1 MYRPIR
7 RTRRDVLRSGASSA
21 VLGAGALIAPSFIR
35 PGRARA
41 QDALK
46 DGAIG
51 GPTGFEGA
59 EAYQYAAD
67 SPEGRA
73 IEALKEMVGAG
84 NAPTT
89 IRLALSEGSIGQLTS
104 PFPEGAPSIKELFER
119 ESGITLDIIGV
130 PSGQEFTKAVQDI
143 STSGGTYDIY
153 TVDYNRLGDI
163 AETGGVVNLNDFV
176 EKHRPEW
183 AAPNGYVGGE
193 QGMSLLNKYRGD
205 YYGISLDGD
214 FLTWVYRT
222 DLFEDDAMAAAH
234 QEATGRALELPR
246 TYAELDETAAFFTQ
260 HTNGEIYGCTDLRN
274 QGWGYINWYG
284 RYTTTGNP
292 NRYLFAEDGTILI
305 NSEEGVLATR
315 EYVDSLSYHAP
326 DAISWSWPE
335 QYGSMA
341 AGNTAMTCAWSNMPK
356 FLDNAGNEGSQVVG
370 KLGSWMPPGRVV
382 EGDLISRSL
391 LWFSLAAAVSE
402 QAENPEACYLFLQW
416 LGGPQISAWMVANP
430 AGYFDPWQ
438 NAHLDD
444 PLVAH
449 SYHDYHVETIRQS
462 IRRAVP
468 SINYPGATAFHN
480 ALDENLVAALTGER
494 TPEEAMERT
503 EREWQ
508 RIARRI
514 GEEKLQEAIA
524 FNNAAWPT
532 ITDPVP
538 S

>member
-1 MYRPIR
+1 MIR
-7 RTRRDVLRSGASSA
+7 RIRSTRRQFLRQSS
-21 VLGAGALIAPSFIR
+21 VLGAGALLAPQFIR
-35 PGRARA
+35 PGRAWA
-41 QDALK
+41 QDALR

-51 GPTGFEGA
+51 GPTGFDGA
-59 EAYQYAAD
+59 EAYQYGAD
-67 SPEGRA
+67 TPEGRA
-73 IEALKEMVGAG
+73 IEALKAMVGEG
-84 NAPTT
+84 NAPSS
-89 IRLALSEGSIGQLTS
+89 IRLALSEGSIGQLTA
-104 PFPEGAPSIKELFER
+104 PFPEGAPSIKDLFEA

-130 PSGQEFTKAVQDI
+130 PSGQEFTKAIQDI
-143 STSGGTYDIY
+143 STNGGTYDVY
-153 TVDYNRLGDI
+153 TVDYNRLGDL
-163 AETGGVVNLNDFV
+163 AETGGIVNLNDFV
-176 EKHRPEW
+176 AAHRPEW
-183 AAPNGYVGGE
+183 DAPNGYVGGE
-193 QGMSLLNKYRGD
+193 QGVSLLNKYRGD
-205 YYGISLDGD
+205 FYGISLDGD

-222 DLFEDDAMAAAH
+222 DLFEDDAMDTAH
-234 QEATGRALELPR
+234 QEATGRALTLPR
-246 TYAELDETAAFFTQ
+246 TYAELDETAQFFTQ
-260 HTNGEIYGCTDLRN
+260 HTDGRIYGCTDLRN

-284 RYTTTGNP
+284 RYTTMGNP
-292 NRYLFAEDGTILI
+292 NRFLFADDGSILI
-305 NSEEGVLATR
+305 NSDAGVQATQ

-341 AGNTAMTCAWSNMPK
+341 AGTSAMTCAWSNMPK
-356 FLDNAGNEGSQVVG
+356 FLDNPGNEGSQVVG
-370 KLGSWMPPGRVV
+370 KLGSWAPPGRVV
-382 EGDLISRSL
+382 DGDLVSRSL

-444 PLVAH
+444 PLVRQT
-449 SYHDYHVETIRQS
+449 YHDYHVETIRRS
-462 IRRAVP
+462 IERAVP

-480 ALDENLVAALTGER
+480 ALDENLVAALTGDQ
-494 TPEEAMERT
+494 TAAEAMQRT

-514 GEEKLQEAIA
+514 GEDKLQEAIA
-524 FNNAAWPT
+524 FNNGAWPT